1 MLHHDAT
8 RLFAQGTEGT
18 NEPGWNAS
26 YDAHYKSSRK
36 ARLHADRDGTAFAS
50 VALPSHYSVVY
61 AVLNHVKQR
70 LGPEWTV
77 DRVIDW
83 GSGTGT
89 GLWYVMS
96 AMACHAVGSSVH
108 GHL

>member
-8 RLFAQGTEGT
+8 RLFAQETEGAD
-18 NEPGWNAS
+18 EPQWNTAF
-26 YDAHYKSSRK
+26 DAQYKSYKKSR
-36 ARLHADRDGTAFAS
+36 LLADRDGTAFAS

-89 GLWYVMS
+89 GLWYV
-96 AMACHAVGSSVH
+96 VLL
-108 GHL
+108 HLNYQHI